1 MIYIS
6 HRRHA
11 TKTKVRHQA
20 NFSVTCTW
28 YLVLYTCILYV
39 RPEIMPPKRRSETIC
54 DSTLLTIAVVVP
66 VAVSLYLYRREP
78 KKLFQILFGVFV
90 SFMVFVM
97 LKHLW
102 KIVSARWKS
111 KEEDVNPGLS
121 HMLIRPL

>member
-1 MIYIS
+1 
-6 HRRHA
+6 
-11 TKTKVRHQA
+11 
-20 NFSVTCTW
+20 
-28 YLVLYTCILYV
+28 
-39 RPEIMPPKRRSETIC
+39 MPPKRRSETIC
-54 DSTLLTIAVVVP
+54 DSTLLTMAVVVP

-121 HMLIRPL
+121 HMLISKHELPAYVYVLNGYSMRSSVL